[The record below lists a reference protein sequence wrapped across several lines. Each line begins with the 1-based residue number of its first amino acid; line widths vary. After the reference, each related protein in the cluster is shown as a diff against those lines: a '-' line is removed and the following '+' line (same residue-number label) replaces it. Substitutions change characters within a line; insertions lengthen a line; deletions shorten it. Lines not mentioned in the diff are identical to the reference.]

1 MYQVFFDRGR
11 KYHQE
16 KQKQKKKENIYL
28 INQEEYDSFL
38 FEMLQEHQLPN
49 GITLYTKFPKFVV
62 KLIRSI
68 LPSAIH
74 I

>member
-16 KQKQKKKENIYL
+16 KQKKKENIYL

-49 GITLYTKFPKFVV
+49 GITLY
-62 KLIRSI
+62 
-68 LPSAIH
+68 
-74 I
+74 